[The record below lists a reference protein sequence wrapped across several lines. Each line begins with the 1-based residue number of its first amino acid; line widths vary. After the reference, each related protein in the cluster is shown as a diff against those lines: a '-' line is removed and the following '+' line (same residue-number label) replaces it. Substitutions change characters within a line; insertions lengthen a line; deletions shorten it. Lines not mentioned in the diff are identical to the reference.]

1 MLSDFDPFMVRVRGP
16 CWHKRLSTR
25 ARVHMRSE
33 FPKPLAQM
41 QVDRIL
47 AQAKHDARQH
57 SGLEDYGAA
66 EVSSPDGL
74 NAERL
79 EHPMEKVLFLEE
91 LEKVVHVSTSK
102 SPNSLA
108 VLVLLQK

>member
-1 MLSDFDPFMVRVRGP
+1 
-16 CWHKRLSTR
+16 
-25 ARVHMRSE
+25 MRSV

-66 EVSSPDGL
+66 EVSSPVRL

-108 VLVLLQK
+108 VFPNITFIFSTLLLIPASWYFWLPT